1 MLQLSDIPKTISTI
15 PTASSSLSG
24 GATLLTHELFTN
36 DVLYAE
42 AALDLTGLPA
52 GLLPLLP
59 LFCRS
64 LTQVGGCMLF
74 CYYIDN
80 ICWRG
85 FCYKWFGHEHQT
97 RYTPMHV
104 TSGRLCLFAWGQQRC
119 M

>member
-1 MLQLSDIPKTISTI
+1 MILAAFPELRHSCLVLLRCTTCRLQLSDIPKTISKV
-15 PTASSSLSG
+15 PTATSSLSG

-64 LTQVGGCMLF
+64 LTQV
-74 CYYIDN
+74 
-80 ICWRG
+80 RTVA
-85 FCYKWFGHEHQT
+85 KWYEE
-97 RYTPMHV
+97 
-104 TSGRLCLFAWGQQRC
+104 
-119 M
+119 